1 MTPEQAAAMEK
12 AKAEFAVVQ
21 AAQEAE
27 AARQAEEQRRY
38 EEEQKRY
45 EEEKRVYEEYL
56 AAEQARKEEE
66 ARQAEEQWLL
76 AEQQAVEAAAQAQ
89 AQMPAEQA
97 APSPEANPADPA
109 AIAAQQMA
117 EAQALMAKAQALQ
130 AQAAMAAESAS
141 APAPIPTPTITPPPA
156 TNIPMP
162 TLEAAPAHPAV
173 TPTTPR
179 GGYRAPGLPTGQFGG
194 TQSMEPQEIA
204 THKPIWKRP
213 VFLIPFLVVFIALGV
228 LFFVKYQERSRQQ
241 AIMDRYVNFA
251 KMGADPAIKVI
262 NGALPEDALFVL
274 QKIKE
279 EKGDRAWMAAV
290 EAIHKMLPARPEL
303 TDIILESIKK
313 EYNVYTEPK
322 RKQLVYF
329 VLTQKPAPDGMRE
342 KALDFYNA
350 MPDDYKPELITVIH
364 PLLLESDIPMLI
376 GIITDPANKDNKAL
390 TAKAEL
396 TAGRVMSRA
405 ADKKA
410 LSQMI
415 KQQYD
420 NSDDAGK
427 YIFIRLMG
435 KTGDENGL
443 EFLKNIVFDQN
454 STVIAKRNAL
464 KALGSWPNDDAIPV
478 LLKVKDEPFGKNAE
492 TGKFVTEELYRSL
505 IAPGRQRDMAK
516 LQPLLDYL
524 TSKKEQVDKLNLI
537 SNIASNAKTDKW
549 TLDLLAKLYEDA
561 DDKVSYEAE
570 KAMEAVKKREAPKKD
585 AQKDS
590 EDEGAPETT
599 PAPAEPASK

>member
-27 AARQAEEQRRY
+27 AARQAEEQQRY
-38 EEEQKRY
+38 EEQQKRY

-56 AAEQARKEEE
+56 AAEQVRKEEE
-66 ARQAEEQWLL
+66 ARLIEEQRLL
-76 AEQQAVEAAAQAQ
+76 AEQQAALAPTQISE
-89 AQMPAEQA
+89 EQ
-97 APSPEANPADPA
+97 ANPAPEVDPSDPA
-109 AIAAQQMA
+109 SLAAQQMA
-117 EAQALMAKAQALQ
+117 QAQALMAQAQALQ
-130 AQAAMAAESAS
+130 AQATMTAAST
-141 APAPIPTPTITPPPA
+141 PTPTPEAIPMPTIAPPPA

-162 TLEAAPAHPAV
+162 TLDAAPAHPAV
-173 TPTTPR
+173 TPTTPL
-179 GGYRAPGLPTGQFGG
+179 GGYRAAGLPTGQFGR
-194 TQSMEPQEIA
+194 TQGMEAQEIIIP
-204 THKPIWKRP
+204 KPIWKRP
-213 VFLIPFLVVFIALGV
+213 VFLISFLIAFLAVGA
-228 LFFVKYQERSRQQ
+228 LFYVKYQERSRQQ
-241 AIMDRYVNFA
+241 AIMDRYINFA
-251 KMGADPAIKVI
+251 KMGADPSIKVI

-313 EYNVYTEPK
+313 EYNAYTEPK
-322 RKQLVYF
+322 RKQLAYF

-364 PLLLESDIPMLI
+364 PLLLESDISMLI
-376 GIITDPANKDNKAL
+376 GIITDPANKSNTAL
-390 TAKAEL
+390 TSRAEL

-405 ADKKA
+405 QDKKA

-524 TSKKEQVDKLNLI
+524 TAKKEQVDKLNLI

-570 KAMEAVKKREAPKKD
+570 KAMEVVKKREAPKKD
-585 AQKDS
+585 DKKDS
-590 EDEGAPETT
+590 EEEGTPDTASAPVES
-599 PAPAEPASK
+599 ASK